1 MDTSALQRELARE
14 REEHAR
20 ELMREREERTREL
33 TRERE
38 ESAREL
44 TRVREESARE
54 REALQAQLALLRI
67 GEPAPQ
73 AGGGGQPAAST
84 PSQLSVPLRVLLSPS
99 AKDAASIID
108 GLFCA
113 VVERPV
119 AAEAQGVALRAPGV
133 AGAFRGLLKAAK
145 DDPRELAPEAHFY
158 ARATPFLPAF
168 AEPVGGPAGNMEAS
182 ALFTAQSLLTRGWSF
197 SSACRPELH
206 VRAALGPT
214 HPFRPA
220 FNGEVKS
227 VGATWLEQAVYYTA
241 MDMVRVFFPARE
253 DGAAPGPRRFFA
265 RPPLGFAIVA
275 FPHVGYLVALEWA
288 AVLFVSPVS
297 APFFL
302 GSAEHEAAVAA
313 LPDVRYEEPVPL
325 EAGLHW
331 LTAAPALPSSRP
343 PESVSWAV
351 SGGTFH
357 KLLRA
362 DAYSPAR
369 FRALFGAY
377 ERLAALAGEAGAPGA
392 PRALAAVAR
401 GMRLSYGAHEV
412 LVEMAALGGA
422 RDATQGEVTSEGRV
436 LEAAAEGVAWL
447 AARGVLYVDLRG
459 PNVLVAGE
467 EVWLVDFDDCLLLEA
482 PVRSALEFRGALTRS
497 GAAAVGD
504 WASLLVRDALPK
516 VDAALE
522 RAFQLLAM

>member
-1 MDTSALQRELARE
+1 MDNATLLRELARE
-14 REEHAR
+14 REE
-20 ELMREREERTREL
+20 L
-33 TRERE
+33 
-38 ESAREL
+38 
-44 TRVREESARE
+44 ARE
-54 REALQAQLALLRI
+54 REARAAADSRAEAAASRAEAADSRAEALRAQLALLRI
-67 GEPAPQ
+67 GEAAAAQ
-73 AGGGGQPAAST
+73 AGGGGQPTAPI
-84 PSQLSVPLRVLLSPS
+84 PSQLSVPLRVLQSPS
-99 AKDAASIID
+99 TKAASIID
-108 GLFCA
+108 GVFCA

-133 AGAFRGLLKAAK
+133 ADAFRALLDAARN
-145 DDPRELAPEAHFY
+145 DPRELAPETSFY
-158 ARATPFLPAF
+158 ARATAVLPAF
-168 AEPVGGPAGNMEAS
+168 AEPVGGPAGNMEACT
-182 ALFTAQSLLTRGWSF
+182 LFTKRCLSTRAWTF
-197 SSACRPELH
+197 TATCKPELH
-206 VRAALGPT
+206 VRAALSAAR
-214 HPFRPA
+214 PFRPT

-227 VGATWLEQAVYYTA
+227 VGATWLEQAVYYTV

-288 AVLFVSPVS
+288 GVLFVSPVS

-302 GSAEHEAAVAA
+302 GSAEHAAAVEA

-325 EAGLHW
+325 EAGLSW
-331 LTAAPALPSSRP
+331 FTAAPDPPPPCP

-351 SGGTFH
+351 AGGTFR

-362 DAYSPAR
+362 DARSPAR
-369 FRALFGAY
+369 FRSLFGAY

-392 PRALAAVAR
+392 PGALAAVAR

-422 RDATQGEVTSEGRV
+422 RDATQGEVTNEGRV
-436 LEAAAEGVAWL
+436 LEAAAAGVAWL

-459 PNVLVAGE
+459 PNVLVSGE

-482 PVRSALEFRGALTRS
+482 PVRSALEFRGALSCS
-497 GAAAVGD
+497 GAAAAGD
-504 WASLLVRDALPK
+504 WAGQLVRDALPK
-516 VDAALE
+516 VNAALE
-522 RAFQLLAM
+522 RAFAALAL